1 MRFRSSMT
9 GPVPLPRNYPATMQL
24 VYRGVRYR
32 PAALK
37 LFVERGGW
45 GPEYISRRRQLSQD
59 QQSPEQNPN
68 PDPCPE

>member
-1 MRFRSSMT
+1 MT
-9 GPVPLPRNYPATMQL
+9 GPVPLPRSYPANMQL

-45 GPEYISRRRQLSQD
+45 GPEYTPKRQAKSRNDNLDGLAEAS
-59 QQSPEQNPN
+59 
-68 PDPCPE
+68 C

>member
-1 MRFRSSMT
+1 M
-9 GPVPLPRNYPATMQL
+9 PRDYPATMQL

-45 GPEYISRRRQLSQD
+45 GPEYISRRRQPSQD
-59 QQSPEQNPN
+59 QQSPERN
-68 PDPCPE
+68 

>member
-1 MRFRSSMT
+1 M
-9 GPVPLPRNYPATMQL
+9 PRNYPATMQL

-45 GPEYISRRRQLSQD
+45 GPEYISQKCQPFRN
-59 QQSPEQNPN
+59 QQSQGRN
-68 PDPCPE
+68 